1 MANLDRISGLPDA
14 VLRNIVSRLELKDA
28 ARTAVLSRRWHPIWR
43 SAPLVLVD
51 LLALYDSVSRIF
63 AAHPGG
69 RLNPHGRRGLNPHG
83 LEGITC
89 RARFSFLDIPCPPL
103 VSLDAHLSGLVSEP
117 GGADRISGLPD
128 AVLRNIVSRLEL
140 KEAART
146 AVLSRRWRPIW
157 RSAPLVLV
165 DLCLFPAELDSGGS
179 HHRRLLALYDS
190 VSRILADHPG
200 PFSCVYLG
208 TLVYPLLKYRDQ
220 LDRWLLLLGI
230 KGVEQ
235 VVLINNYWR
244 KPLPSN
250 IFGLGNLTRLHLSRL
265 ASPFYPSASS
275 DSRTSLSTTRTST
288 SSSPGA
294 ESSKSLTAPATWLR
308 FASSWSATASGACR
322 SRGPMWRTL
331 LWWTPHASSGSSYLE
346 IGHTGTAE

>member
-1 MANLDRISGLPDA
+1 MANLNQEANPHGRPECVTCCAAFSFSEAGFADRISGLPDA

-28 ARTAVLSRRWHPIWR
+28 ARTTVLSRRWRPIWR
-43 SAPLVLVD
+43 PPSPLVLSTCSPSPTRF
-51 LLALYDSVSRIF
+51 LY
-63 AAHPGG
+63 
-69 RLNPHGRRGLNPHG
+69 
-83 LEGITC
+83 
-89 RARFSFLDIPCPPL
+89 IPCPPL
-103 VSLDAHLSGLVSEP
+103 VSLDAHLSALVSEA

-208 TLVYPLLKYRDQ
+208 TLV
-220 LDRWLLLLGI
+220 
-230 KGVEQ
+230 
-235 VVLINNYWR
+235 
-244 KPLPSN
+244 
-250 IFGLGNLTRLHLSRL
+250 
-265 ASPFYPSASS
+265 
-275 DSRTSLSTTRTST
+275 STKAGRQST
-288 SSSPGA
+288 
-294 ESSKSLTAPATWLR
+294 L
-308 FASSWSATASGACR
+308 
-322 SRGPMWRTL
+322 
-331 LWWTPHASSGSSYLE
+331 
-346 IGHTGTAE
+346 